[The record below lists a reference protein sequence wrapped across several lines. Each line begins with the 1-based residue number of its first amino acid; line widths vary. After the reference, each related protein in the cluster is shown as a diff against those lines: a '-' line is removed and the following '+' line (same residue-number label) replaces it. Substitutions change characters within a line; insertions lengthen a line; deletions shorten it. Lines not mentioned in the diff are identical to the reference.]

1 MIEEKYKDHL
11 TAANLL
17 EAENYLHYC
26 MNYGI
31 AFEPEYLPDEIIA
44 DLLLIKCRELSKDAP
59 SY

>member
-11 TAANLL
+11 TPANLL

-31 AFEPEYLPDEIIA
+31 AFEPEYLPDELV
-44 DLLLIKCRELSKDAP
+44 LLVTDP
-59 SY
+59 SIP